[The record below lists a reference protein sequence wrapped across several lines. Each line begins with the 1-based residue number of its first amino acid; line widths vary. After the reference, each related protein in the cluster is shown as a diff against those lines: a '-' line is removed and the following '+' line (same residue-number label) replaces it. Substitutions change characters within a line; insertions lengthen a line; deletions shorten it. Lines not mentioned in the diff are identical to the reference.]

1 MVFIWNPFLYGRCI
15 VELKNDPNHYKKF
28 KDEKNFKYKY
38 GYSSISFLQDFEKF
52 MTEKLN
58 FEALKSKSK
67 SKSLTLKKNFDN
79 MSLYIDILN
88 CELDDWLYPDI
99 LILKIKF
106 KNRYISKS
114 KTYAIIRE
122 YSIDKAKYILNH
134 VLNNKLNIKDE
145 YILLLISI
153 NNTFPKD
160 SEYYLIGNINKI
172 YNKNTKE
179 EYLIKSKEPIKIL
192 KDKYLQLNKKI
203 IDGLSWLF
211 PLSSYS
217 ELHAPHHEKKEG
229 FNLFNPVKSNNL
241 CYITLPI
248 EIFNGRIDI
257 IKRRKLTEEINKILD
272 FMSILIC
279 IIYGMSQICRETL
292 SYIDKRLL
300 NPLAYNLSGKYK
312 EYVSMKKIDFVD
324 YNSTLDIMNSALLYI
339 NNKDITPLCEI
350 KEEIFSETLENYI
363 NLLYGGLNKTETKI
377 NNFIGLHDNIIVA
390 LIGFFTLLATI
401 IGLMR

>member
-1 MVFIWNPFLYGRCI
+1 
-15 VELKNDPNHYKKF
+15 
-28 KDEKNFKYKY
+28 
-38 GYSSISFLQDFEKF
+38 

-67 SKSLTLKKNFDN
+67 SKSLVLKKDFGN
-79 MSLYIDILN
+79 MLLHIEILN
-88 CELDDWLYPDI
+88 YKLEDWMYPDI

-106 KNRYISKS
+106 KNKYISKS
-114 KTYAIIRE
+114 KTYVIIRE

-134 VLNNKLNIKDE
+134 VLKNELKYKKLNVKDE
-145 YILLLISI
+145 DVKILLLISI
-153 NNTFPKD
+153 NNTFPND
-160 SEYYLIGNINKI
+160 SEYYLIGSINKI
-172 YNKNTKE
+172 YNKKTKE

-192 KDKYLQLNKKI
+192 KDKYLQINKKI

-217 ELHAPHHEKKEG
+217 ELHAPHHEKKEE

-248 EIFNGRIDI
+248 EIFNDRIDI

-272 FMSILIC
+272 FMSILLC

-292 SYIDKRLL
+292 SYIDKKLF

-312 EYVSMKKIDFVD
+312 EYVNMKKIDFVD

-339 NNKDITPLCEI
+339 NNKDITPLCKI

-363 NLLYGGLNKTETKI
+363 NLLYGDLNKTETKI

-401 IGLMR
+401 ISLMR